1 MSNFGRG
8 QDKNVG
14 TIERFDQ
21 LRCFFLK
28 LGQQFKKCLKIFLL
42 LNLSATLLVVSAIL
56 DSGILWGTFVGFF
69 FKSRPVVQTM
79 FKDFSI
85 FSFDC
90 HFEQTS

>member
-8 QDKNVG
+8 QHKNVC

-21 LRCFFLK
+21 LGCFFLK

-56 DSGILWGTFVGFF
+56 DSGILWDFF